1 LENNLI
7 TFGEIMTRFS
17 PSNNLRI
24 SQSMPGSLE
33 VTFAGC
39 EASVAVSYS
48 ILGGESSFVTAL
60 PKNSISDACISNLKS
75 FGVKTDKIIKT
86 DSGRLG
92 SYYLETGSNQ
102 RASKVEYDRSG
113 SSIAILNPKTY
124 NWNTILQNKTWLHI
138 SGITPALSEYAF
150 EATLQAVKIAKSLGL
165 QISLDLNYRSK
176 LWKWDKNA
184 SSLKLARIKMP
195 HILKYVNVLIGNEKD
210 AEDVLNIEIP
220 EANFEKGEINIDE
233 YPKIAEKINHKYPN
247 IKLIAITLRESVSAN
262 HNRWGAMI
270 YDASK
275 KSSFFSPKKNNK
287 YMPYEI
293 TNIVDRLGAG
303 DSFAAALIFSINHLN
318 LKNSKALDFA
328 VAASCIAHSIQG
340 DYNITSINEIEKL
353 AEGFTSGRV
362 SR

>member
-1 LENNLI
+1 MKNSLI

-24 SQSMPGSLE
+24 SQSMPGNLD

-48 ILGGESSFVTAL
+48 VLGGESSFISAL

-75 FGVKTDKIIKT
+75 FGVKTDKIIQT
-86 DSGRLG
+86 NSGRLG

-113 SSIAILNPKTY
+113 SSISILDPKTY
-124 NWNTILQNKTWLHI
+124 NWENILQKKTWLHV
-138 SGITPALSEYAF
+138 SGITPALSENAF
-150 EATLQAVKIAKSLGL
+150 EATLEAVKTAKDLGIR
-165 QISLDLNYRSK
+165 ISCDLNYRSK
-176 LWKWDKNA
+176 LWKWGKNI
-184 SSLKLARIKMP
+184 SSRELARNKMRN
-195 HILKYVNVLIGNEKD
+195 ILKYVNILIGNEKD
-210 AEDVLNIEIP
+210 AEDILNIEIP
-220 EANFEKGEINIDE
+220 EANFAKGEINIDQ

-262 HNRWGAMI
+262 HNRWGAML

-275 KSSFFSPKKNNK
+275 KSSFFSPIKDNK
-287 YMPYEI
+287 YIPYEI

-303 DSFAAALIFSINHLN
+303 DSFAAALIFSINHLK
-318 LKNSKALDFA
+318 LKNSKALDFS

-340 DYNITSINEIEKL
+340 DYNVASINEIENL

-362 SR
+362 LR